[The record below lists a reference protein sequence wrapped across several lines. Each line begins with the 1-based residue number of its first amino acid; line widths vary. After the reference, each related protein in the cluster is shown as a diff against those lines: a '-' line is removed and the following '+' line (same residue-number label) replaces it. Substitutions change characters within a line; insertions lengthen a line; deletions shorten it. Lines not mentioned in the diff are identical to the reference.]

1 MVNLEQ
7 TTALPAI
14 NVSFLQEGEMGSL
27 IKLKDWSATTIGQQ
41 AIWPQSLITTLSI
54 MLGSKLPMLLWW
66 GPKLLCFYNDAY
78 RPSLDENGHHP
89 HILGI
94 PAQEAFS
101 EMWHIIKPLTN
112 EVLQGHAI
120 LREGQPIPFNGNGV
134 IDKVHCKCSYTPV
147 NDETGKP
154 SGVLVICT
162 DLPKSLEGAYAAAL
176 KAPILIK
183 SAVHETE
190 TPKYFTNTY
199 SESEIKFRDAVMQAP
214 IGIAVL
220 RGFNFVVEMA
230 NESYLAIIGITAEK
244 FTGRPLFETLPDA
257 KETANDLL
265 TAVLTTGTPYSDTE
279 FAVPIDRFGQKDIV
293 YCSFKVNPLKD
304 NEGIITGIIVVAT
317 EVTQMVKARHALAE
331 NEKHFRKMVMQSPM
345 PMAIFRG
352 SSHIIEMANVEMCKN
367 IWRKNEMEVL
377 GQPALKVFPELGG
390 QKYPEIFEHIYLT
403 GIGHKD
409 IESLAYINGNDG
421 LKKFYLDYQF
431 TPLFETDGAVS
442 GIMIMANDVTEKVAA
457 RQRLEVEEAR
467 LRLATEG
474 TKLATWDLDLQ
485 TMDIIHSPRL
495 AEIFGQQVDSMLTHP
510 QMRILL
516 HEDDVRDIVEKAFK
530 EAMQTSIYNYEVRV
544 VWPDKT
550 LHWVKTQGK
559 VLFDEQRRPVRM
571 IGTMIDVTESKK
583 NEIEIASLAAIVQTS
598 EDAIISKKLDGSITS
613 WNRAAERMFGY
624 TAQEIIGQQFL
635 ILIPAERIKEEV
647 EILARIQNGQSI
659 TSFETKRVTKD
670 GRIIDISLT
679 ISPIKDVQG
688 KIIGASK
695 IARDITRQKLIE
707 KQILASEER
716 FRLLANSM
724 AQLIWTGDADGN
736 LNYFSEAIYEYTGLT
751 YEEIITRGWLQIV
764 HPDDREENIQKWQHA
779 VSTGED
785 FIFEHRFRR
794 YDGQYRWQLSR
805 ALPQKDNHGNIQ
817 MWVGTSTDIHEMK
830 ENEQQKDFFISM
842 ASHELKTP
850 ITSVKGYVQI
860 LMSMYKDTGDEFLNK
875 SLCTVNK
882 QINTL
887 TNLITD
893 LLDLSKIKSGSL
905 QLSQDHFY
913 INGLINETIKEI
925 QHTQPGCTITFDH
938 TEDVLVYADR
948 ERIGQVVIN
957 FLTNAIK
964 YSPNCKDV
972 HVSSSITNNE
982 VSIAVAD
989 TGIGISKAN
998 QQKIFQRFY
1007 RVAGKDEKT
1016 FPGFGIGLFIAS
1028 EIIQRH
1034 SGKIGVQSNT
1044 GKGSVFYF
1052 TLPAITN
1059 K

>member
-1 MVNLEQ
+1 MVDLEQ
-7 TTALPAI
+7 TTALPI
-14 NVSFLQEGEMGSL
+14 TPVSLLNEGEMSRL
-27 IKLKDWSATTIGQQ
+27 INIKDWTATAIGHQS
-41 AIWPQSLITTLSI
+41 IWPQSLLTTLSI

-78 RPSLDENGHHP
+78 RTTLGENGNYP
-89 HILGI
+89 QILGL
-94 PAQEAFS
+94 PAQEAFP
-101 EMWHIIKPLTN
+101 EMWHIIKPLAN

-120 LREGQPIPFNGNGV
+120 LREGQPINFYSNV
-134 IDKVHCKCSYTPV
+134 AIDKVFCTNSYIPV
-147 NDETGKP
+147 NDETNKP
-154 SGVLVICT
+154 CGVLLVCT
-162 DLPKSLEGAYAAAL
+162 GLTKTTEGGYAITG
-176 KAPILIK
+176 KAPGPNK
-183 SAVHETE
+183 AAVHDTE

-199 SESEIKFRDAVMQAP
+199 TESEIKFKDAVMQAP

-230 NESYLAIIGITAEK
+230 NDAYLGIIGITAEE

-257 KETANDLL
+257 KETASDLL

-279 FAVPIDRFGQKDIV
+279 FAVTIDRFGQKDIV
-293 YCSFKVNPLKD
+293 YCSFKVNPLID

-317 EVTQMVKARHALAE
+317 EVTQIVKARHALAE
-331 NEKHFRKMVMQSPM
+331 NEKHFRNMVMQSPM

-390 QKYPEIFEHIYLT
+390 QKYPKIFEHVYLT

-421 LKKFYLDYQF
+421 IKKFYLDYEF

-442 GIMIMANDVTEKVAA
+442 GIMITANDVTEKVAA
-457 RQRLEVEEAR
+457 RQRLKVEEAR

-495 AEIFGQQVDSMLTHP
+495 AEIFGQQLDSILTHP
-510 QMRILL
+510 QMRTLL

-530 EAMQTSIYNYEVRV
+530 EAMQTSIYNYEARV
-544 VWPDKT
+544 VWPDKS

-571 IGTMIDVTESKK
+571 IGTMIDVTETKK

-624 TAQEIIGQQFL
+624 TAQEIIGQQVTT
-635 ILIPAERIKEEV
+635 LIPADRINEEI
-647 EILARIQNGQSI
+647 EILARIQNGHSI

-670 GRIIDISLT
+670 GRTIDISLT
-679 ISPIKDVQG
+679 ISPIKNAQG
-688 KIIGASK
+688 NIIGSSK

-736 LNYFSEAIYEYTGLT
+736 LNYFSEAIFEYTGLT
-751 YEEIITRGWLQIV
+751 YEEIITHGWLQIV
-764 HPDDREENIQKWQHA
+764 HPDDREENMQKWQHA
-779 VSTGED
+779 VRTGED

-817 MWVGTSTDIHEMK
+817 LWVGTSTDIHEMK
-830 ENEQQKDFFISM
+830 ESEQQKDFFISM

-875 SLCTVNK
+875 SLYTVNK

-905 QLSQDHFY
+905 QLSQDHFH

-925 QHTQPGCTITFDH
+925 QHTQPGCTITFTH
-938 TEDVLVYADR
+938 AEDVLVFADR
-948 ERIGQVVIN
+948 ERIGQVIIN

-972 HVSSSITNNE
+972 HISSSIVNNE
-982 VSIAVAD
+982 VSVAVAD
-989 TGIGISKAN
+989 TGIGISKDN

-1034 SGKIGVQSNT
+1034 NGKIGVQSNP

-1052 TLPAITN
+1052 TLPTITN